1 MDTKQKVN
9 LYLQD
14 KKSNK
19 NYWYASQHDWSVSS
33 ICFGVS
39 ILQEFHKDKSTSF
52 EKFYNKRKEELRG
65 TNKGLTMAETYKSLI
80 NAHYLGLTNGIK
92 EKYAKKKITNVFNII
107 EKRVNEKF
115 ENVNSYMDII
125 EMQMEKMYLQRRQ
138 SDKKRGVKQKEVDD
152 SNILVHPVFVLY
164 KVLLTIQ
171 IYTNKY
177 EISMEEFK
185 IFVCY
190 IKNYNEVYKIIE
202 YILISRL
209 MDRSVI
215 KDTAVHIDDIRIH
228 LALKQLETLDFN
240 NKSIKLNDQFIDEIR
255 RKVYD
260 YEKEILPKMNR
271 ENMDRALHDDK
282 NIFEFYK
289 GV

>member
-1 MDTKQKVN
+1 MDAREKVKH
-9 LYLQD
+9 YLLD
-14 KKSNK
+14 NK
-19 NYWYASQHDWSVSS
+19 TNNDYWYASRHDWRISS
-33 ICFGVS
+33 ICHSVS
-39 ILQEFHKDKSTSF
+39 ILQEFHNDKSTDF
-52 EKFYNKRKEELRG
+52 EKFYEKRKKEIMDMNNDL
-65 TNKGLTMAETYKSLI
+65 NMAKSHKSLI
-80 NAHYLGLTNGIK
+80 NADYLGLTNGIK
-92 EKYAKKKITNVFNII
+92 EKYANKKITNVFNLI
-107 EKRVNEKF
+107 EKKVNEKF

-138 SDKKRGVKQKEVDD
+138 SDKKRGVKQNEVED
-152 SNILVHPVFVLY
+152 SNILVHPLFVLY

-185 IFVCY
+185 IFVCH

-209 MDRSVI
+209 MDKDVI
-215 KDTAVHIDDIRIH
+215 KETAGHIDDIRIH
-228 LALKQLETLDFN
+228 LALKQIETLDFRR
-240 NKSIKLNDQFIDEIR
+240 KSIKLNNQFIDEIR
-255 RKVYD
+255 RKVFD
-260 YEKEILPKMNR
+260 YEKEVLPKMNR
-271 ENMDRALHDDK
+271 ENMDRALYDDK

>member
-19 NYWYASQHDWSVSS
+19 NYWYASQHDWRVSS
-33 ICFGVS
+33 ICYGVS
-39 ILQEFHKDKSTSF
+39 ILQEFQKDKSTDIV
-52 EKFYNKRKEELRG
+52 KFYDKRSKQLKKENEELKISD
-65 TNKGLTMAETYKSLI
+65 TNRSLI
-80 NAHYLGLTNGIK
+80 NAHYLGLMDGID
-92 EKYAKKKITNVFNII
+92 EKYSDKKVTNVFNKIN
-107 EKRVNEKF
+107 ERVNKKF
-115 ENVNSYMDII
+115 ENVNLYKDII
-125 EMQMEKMYLQRRQ
+125 ESQMEKMYLQRRKT
-138 SDKKRGVKQKEVDD
+138 SKKQGGIQKDNDD
-152 SNILVHPVFVLY
+152 SNILVHPLFVLY

-171 IYTNKY
+171 NYTNKY
-177 EISMEEFK
+177 EISMEEFR

-190 IKNYNEVYKIIE
+190 IKDYNEVYKTIE

-209 MDRSVI
+209 MDKDVI
-215 KDTAVHIDDIRIH
+215 KSAAGNINNIRIH

-240 NKSIKLNDQFIDEIR
+240 SKSIKLNNKFIDEIR
-255 RKVYD
+255 CKVSD